1 MMMKRRKP
9 SFLTSWKYEVAAY
22 ARSLVW
28 ECSHGGIFSSVLLME
43 PWVRYPLDHQE
54 RPEVYFNINREHF
67 SRVNL
72 GGPFWESMKDLFGK
86 LPNGEEVH
94 SGRLASVVVGGGK
107 RRLFIIGNYVKQC
120 LLKPYH
126 DWAMRILRRLPNDDT
141 YNQTAPL
148 KYVLD
153 GGDVTS
159 YDLSSATDRF
169 PSVVL
174 FHVMAELFGEEVA
187 SATVVASLSTSWFT
201 IGPPLTRKKYTA
213 RFAVGQ
219 AQG

>member
-1 MMMKRRKP
+1 
-9 SFLTSWKYEVAAY
+9 
-22 ARSLVW
+22 
-28 ECSHGGIFSSVLLME
+28 
-43 PWVRYPLDHQE
+43 
-54 RPEVYFNINREHF
+54 
-67 SRVNL
+67 
-72 GGPFWESMKDLFGK
+72 
-86 LPNGEEVH
+86 
-94 SGRLASVVVGGGK
+94 
-107 RRLFIIGNYVKQC
+107 
-120 LLKPYH
+120 
-126 DWAMRILRRLPNDDT
+126 MRILRRLPNDGT